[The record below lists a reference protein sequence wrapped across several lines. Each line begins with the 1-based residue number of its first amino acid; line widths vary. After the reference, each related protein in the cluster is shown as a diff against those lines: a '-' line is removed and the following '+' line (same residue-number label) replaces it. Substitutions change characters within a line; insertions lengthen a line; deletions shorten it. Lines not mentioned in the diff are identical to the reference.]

1 MRGRIDIS
9 MSWTVP
15 TQQQCMR
22 CPPVQAVL
30 PTQEGTRI
38 GCPSSCACGYRCGTL
53 AAAVIVPSDVAA
65 APTTATISRPAPVPS
80 LGSATADHVEH
91 AAELI
96 RQARNPVLFVG
107 VRAGDPASCAALRA
121 LLAVT
126 DLPVVETFQAAGVVS
141 RALEDRYVGRVGLF
155 RNQPGDI
162 LVADADVIVTVGY
175 DAVEYDPRL
184 WNTAPGR
191 TLIHLDEL
199 PADIDVHYQP
209 TLELPGDIAA
219 TLTDLAPRLAGWRL
233 PDAAAATVAEQRS
246 ALAAIDEQ
254 ARNQPETKLGLN
266 PAALCLKIRELVD
279 DDATIACDVGSNYI
293 FMGRHFRAYQ
303 PRRLCSPTDSRLLVL
318 RCHGARPPRWCAPA
332 PRWCRY
338 PATADSFS
346 AHRNWRPPLG
356 SG

>member
-1 MRGRIDIS
+1 
-9 MSWTVP
+9 
-15 TQQQCMR
+15 
-22 CPPVQAVL
+22 
-30 PTQEGTRI
+30 
-38 GCPSSCACGYRCGTL
+38 L

-162 LVADADVIVTVGY
+162 LVAHADVIVTVGY

-191 TLIHLDEL
+191 TPIHLDEL

-209 TLELPGDIAA
+209 TLELRGDIAA

-254 ARNQPETKLGLN
+254 ARNQPETKLRLN

-318 RCHGARPPRWCAPA
+318 RCHGAWPPRWCAPA

>member
-141 RALEDRYVGRVGLF
+141 RALEDRFVGGS
-155 RNQPGDI
+155 GCS
-162 LVADADVIVTVGY
+162 ATS
-175 DAVEYDPRL
+175 
-184 WNTAPGR
+184 
-191 TLIHLDEL
+191 
-199 PADIDVHYQP
+199 PA
-209 TLELPGDIAA
+209 TS
-219 TLTDLAPRLAGWRL
+219 W
-233 PDAAAATVAEQRS
+233 
-246 ALAAIDEQ
+246 
-254 ARNQPETKLGLN
+254 
-266 PAALCLKIRELVD
+266 
-279 DDATIACDVGSNYI
+279 
-293 FMGRHFRAYQ
+293 
-303 PRRLCSPTDSRLLVL
+303 SPTPMS
-318 RCHGARPPRWCAPA
+318 
-332 PRWCRY
+332 
-338 PATADSFS
+338 S
-346 AHRNWRPPLG
+346 
-356 SG
+356 